1 MHRALGLVIA
11 AATLVSGCN
20 GAEDVGG
27 SPSDAMAIAD
37 DFLTAIEA
45 HETDTAW
52 SLLYPPNRTARF
64 TDDRKAFDDL
74 VEDIELASDS
84 WTITSAR
91 ADGDGRYAV
100 SVAIDP
106 EAIDE
111 SLGVFVQVAR
121 MDGVPTGGVMQVD
134 IEPLFGSSDVL
145 GG

>member
-1 MHRALGLVIA
+1 MHRALGLVVA
-11 AATLVSGCN
+11 AAFLVSGCN

-27 SPSDAMAIAD
+27 SPSDAVAIAD

-45 HETDTAW
+45 NDTDTAW
-52 SLLYPPNRTARF
+52 SLLYPANRNVAF
-64 TDDRKAFDDL
+64 GDDRLRFDDL
-74 VEDIELASDS
+74 VADIDLSGVD

-91 ADGDGRYAV
+91 ADGDGRYHV

-111 SLGVFVQVAR
+111 ALGVFVQVAR
-121 MDGVPTGGVMQVD
+121 MDNVPTDGVMQVD
-134 IEPLFGSSDVL
+134 IEPLFGSSGVL